1 MIRKKTR
8 QISHANFGE
17 GSTSIVVAKQQQK
30 LCSANKK
37 RERKLVIYMSP
48 QHPVSK
54 EEGGRVRMIVKT
66 SMDSP
71 QVIVTDGN
79 DLKVLE
85 RLFLEYILADCLAC

>member
-1 MIRKKTR
+1 MIY
-8 QISHANFGE
+8 H
-17 GSTSIVVAKQQQK
+17 
-30 LCSANKK
+30 
-37 RERKLVIYMSP
+37 
-48 QHPVSK
+48 VSK

-85 RLFLEYILADCLAC
+85 RLFWSILADCLAS

>member
-1 MIRKKTR
+1 MFSPKK
-8 QISHANFGE
+8 G
-17 GSTSIVVAKQQQK
+17 
-30 LCSANKK
+30 
-37 RERKLVIYMSP
+37 ERKLVIY
-48 QHPVSK
+48 HVSK

-85 RLFLEYILADCLAC
+85 RLFWSILADCLAS